1 MTRGRFYLIG
11 FGALVLCDTW
21 TQVAFK
27 LASHQTGEFIASM
40 HWLRAAA
47 VSPWILG
54 AIAGYLGSFITWMTL
69 LKYAPV
75 GPAFAASHMDVVS
88 VLIVSVL
95 LFGEHM
101 TLGQIAGAAC
111 IIGGIILLSLSESK
125 HGDAT

>member
-1 MTRGRFYLIG
+1 VTHGRFYLIG

-40 HWLRAAA
+40 HWFRAAA

-111 IIGGIILLSLSESK
+111 IIGGIMLLSLSESK

>member
-1 MTRGRFYLIG
+1 MTHGRFYLIG

-40 HWLRAAA
+40 HWLQAAA

>member
-1 MTRGRFYLIG
+1 VTRGRFYLIG

-21 TQVAFK
+21 TQVSFK
-27 LASHQTGEFIASM
+27 LASHQTGVFIASM

-69 LKYAPV
+69 LEYAPV

-95 LFGEHM
+95 MFGEHM
-101 TLGQIAGAAC
+101 TLGQIGGAAC